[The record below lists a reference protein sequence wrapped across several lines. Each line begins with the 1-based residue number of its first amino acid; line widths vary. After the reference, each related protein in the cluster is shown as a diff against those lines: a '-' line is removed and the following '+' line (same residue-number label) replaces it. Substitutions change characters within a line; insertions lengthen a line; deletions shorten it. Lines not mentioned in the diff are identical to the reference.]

1 MRHAAPLVAAMLVVV
16 PTPASKRLQARFDAN
31 RVYVEVRARNGAML
45 EMYTDTGGGLL
56 ISAAAAAR
64 LGLVVRAAVASSR
77 KPVSGPGARV
87 ANVPAFA
94 RDETA
99 PPIPSDNPIAVVA
112 KVAEIPGWPEQG
124 DGILGQA
131 WFAGHVWT
139 WDYPRHRLT
148 LRPDRW
154 RPVGTARRVPIG
166 FKSAGGNR
174 ELNFPRIVVQVDGQ
188 PLSLLLDTGAE
199 TLLTPRALAAIH
211 DGEPAF
217 RATSMIAQSVFERWE
232 TAHPDWR
239 VIEDAQFVTRS
250 RMIEVPSVQIAGIT
264 VGPVWFTER
273 TDASFHKFM
282 SAMTDARVEGS
293 LGGNALAGLVMTL
306 DYPGA
311 QAWFTCKARC
321 TVARAATQ

>member
-1 MRHAAPLVAAMLVVV
+1 MRHAAPLVAAMLAMV
-16 PTPASKRLQARFDAN
+16 PTPVPKRLQARFDAD
-31 RVYVEVRARNGAML
+31 RVYVEVRARNGATL

-56 ISAAAAAR
+56 LSAAAATR
-64 LGLVVRAAVASSR
+64 LGLTVRTPVAPSE
-77 KPVSGPGARV
+77 KPASGPGARV
-87 ANVPAFA
+87 TDVPAFA

-99 PPIPSDNPIAVVA
+99 PPIPSDRPIAVVS
-112 KVAEIPGWPEQG
+112 KVAEIPGWPDQG

-139 WDYPRHRLT
+139 WNYPAHRLT

-154 RPVGTARRVPIG
+154 RPTGAARRMPIG
-166 FKSAGGNR
+166 FKSAGGKR
-174 ELNFPRIVVQVDGQ
+174 ELNFPRIVVQVDGR

-199 TLLTPRALAAIH
+199 TLLTPQALAAIH

-217 RATSMIAQSVFERWE
+217 RATSMIAQSVFEGWE

-239 VIEDAQFVTRS
+239 VIEDAQMVTRS
-250 RMIEVPSVQIAGIT
+250 RMIEVPSVRIAGIT

-306 DYPGA
+306 DYPRA
-311 QAWFTCKARC
+311 QAWFTCKAHC
-321 TVARAATQ
+321 TVARAGT